1 MGPKSSPLTS
11 FKRVRGHGPDAID
24 RWRRWSQEGFGR
36 RRRFLPVQRNTGVA
50 RGILKEPRLS
60 TLPPETQATCP
71 GILGGEPCFASGEA
85 PTTRPVGPGGFT
97 GALGKAHSRRKRP
110 EAQQD
115 SGRVLPARKPSPENV
130 VELQS
135 FLRLRARIPNSA
147 TRPPPRDAVTQH
159 SIRRSNPAPAGAQLV
174 VVPPAPHHA
183 GPAIRRRGGRPH
195 PARDGTPPRPIFPP
209 SVNPHRESRR
219 Q

>member
-1 MGPKSSPLTS
+1 MPLTR
-11 FKRVRGHGPDAID
+11 FKRVRGPGPDAID
-24 RWRRWSQEGFGR
+24 RWRRWSRGGFGR

-50 RGILKEPRLS
+50 RDLLKEPRLS

-71 GILGGEPCFASGEA
+71 GFLGGEPCFASGEA

-97 GALGKAHSRRKRP
+97 AALGKAHSRQIRP

-115 SGRVLPARKPSPENV
+115 SRRVLPARKPSPENV

-147 TRPPPRDAVTQH
+147 TFSPHDAVTRH
-159 SIRRSNPAPAGAQLV
+159 SIRRSNPGPAGAQLV

-183 GPAIRRRGGRPH
+183 VPAIRRRGGRPH

>member
-147 TRPPPRDAVTQH
+147 TRPPPAMQLRSIVSGARIRLLPALSWWLYLPLRIMRARRSDDAVEDL
-159 SIRRSNPAPAGAQLV
+159 I
-174 VVPPAPHHA
+174 PPATEP
-183 GPAIRRRGGRPH
+183 RRAPSSHRP
-195 PARDGTPPRPIFPP
+195 
-209 SVNPHRESRR
+209 
-219 Q
+219 